1 MVGSDISPLSTGRV
15 NVAVGNVKP
24 NITINDG
31 IYYIFKSE
39 YTFSYF
45 YKTDGTTNEY
55 FCKEPR
61 LGFKIRINP
70 DTLSSEIG
78 KLSPKPSQLYVDT
91 VISYTTTKNFDMVS
105 NGNPNTVAPKHLVY
119 SLVDRPE
126 YTFESEDTVCSYHSS
141 GDGNTGSITA
151 RTLLYEDGENSL
163 LEFTKN
169 FSIQEKN
176 KDTYFNVFLPFELK
190 KGFPFEDY
198 KSLTFDFS
206 VSLNTRKEIN

>member
-1 MVGSDISPLSTGRV
+1 MVGADTSPSSAGRV
-15 NVAVGNVKP
+15 NVSVGNVKP
-24 NITINDG
+24 NITIDEG
-31 IYYIFKSE
+31 IFYIFQSE

-105 NGNPNTVAPKHLVY
+105 DGNPNTISPKHLVY

-141 GDGNTGSITA
+141 NNGNTGSVTA

-163 LEFTKN
+163 LEFTKS
-169 FSIQEKN
+169 FSIQAES

-190 KGFPFEDY
+190 NGFPFEDY
-198 KSLTFDFS
+198 KTLTFDFS
-206 VSLNTRKEIN
+206 ISLNQQRQL